1 MAWFSER
8 EDLLAGGEGPA
19 LQDALQ
25 IVALVAAQALKKRDR
40 PQKVA
45 GLHASDSSVLFSAS
59 PDMADENK
67 TIEAPLP
74 ELDER
79 AIGKKYGLRELTYPD
94 SEHIKSLNAFLTDA
108 VENGRCGPVPKT
120 AVMLV
125 LDYLQATI
133 NRQHITKG
141 PRMSQDEF
149 DAIQA
154 PYYIA
159 ARIIAKLQRARQES
173 TKGKVYQ
180 ATYISLNQFM
190 EVLRSI
196 LDPGCYWMRM
206 KTIPEGVL
214 DAMEGLRDF
223 LALFGEQRRK
233 DRAP

>member
-1 MAWFSER
+1 MS
-8 EDLLAGGEGPA
+8 
-19 LQDALQ
+19 
-25 IVALVAAQALKKRDR
+25 
-40 PQKVA
+40 
-45 GLHASDSSVLFSAS
+45 
-59 PDMADENK
+59 DENK
-67 TIEAPLP
+67 TIEAPVP

-94 SEHIKSLNAFLTDA
+94 SEHIKSLNAFLSDA

-125 LDYLQATI
+125 LDYLQATV

-149 DAIQA
+149 DVIQA

-206 KTIPEGVL
+206 KTIPEGVR
-214 DAMEGLRDF
+214 DAMESLRDF
-223 LALFGEQRRK
+223 LALFSEQRRK